1 MERDR
6 VRKLARIIV
15 QVRLKNVSDAD
26 RAYLNDWLD
35 EDERNRTMYRRIV
48 RGSVL
53 LGVFVKRMKLVNPL
67 IILRLKNLLF
77 IY

>member
-26 RAYLNDWLD
+26 RAYLN
-35 EDERNRTMYRRIV
+35 R
-48 RGSVL
+48 
-53 LGVFVKRMKLVNPL
+53 
-67 IILRLKNLLF
+67 KN
-77 IY
+77 I